1 MVPVRM
7 TRVLAPPDAQPSA
20 AERALHDAAR
30 NGEACRARALLESS
44 VGVDAHDERRRTPLM
59 LAAQRGHVATMR
71 TLMEAGAALDVRDAG
86 KRRWPALM
94 HALHADR
101 ATAALALLEW
111 GADPDACED
120 SGYSALMMAASR
132 GDRCV
137 VDELLSRG
145 ADPMAELFL
154 GFTALDYAIGYSH
167 PALVRMLLDAAPQLR
182 DRCNPAR
189 RTVLALADSA
199 DDKEILELLSAR

>member
-1 MVPVRM
+1 MVPAV
-7 TRVLAPPDAQPSA
+7 TTGPLAQPDAHPSA

-30 NGEACRARALLESS
+30 NGEALRARALLEAS
-44 VGVDAHDERRRTPLM
+44 VSVDAHDECRRTPLM
-59 LAAQRGHVATMR
+59 LAAERGHLATMR
-71 TLMEAGAALDVRDAG
+71 MLMEAGAALDARDGG
-86 KRRWPALM
+86 KRRWPVLM

-132 GDRCV
+132 GDRWV

-145 ADPMAELFL
+145 ADPTAELFL
-154 GFTALDYAIGYSH
+154 GFTALDYAIGYGH
-167 PALVRMLLDAAPQLR
+167 PDVVRILLDAAPQLR

-189 RTVLALADSA
+189 RAVLALANSA
-199 DDKEILELLSAR
+199 GEQEILELLSSR